1 MILETIEWGD
11 NDNFSGPGPKTFVLR
26 IHEAYGGHGDV
37 GLLASNSTLRKPSL
51 PTFPRT
57 ITTTNFNLRPLVGEA
72 MPTPYLESAK
82 LLQ

>member
-1 MILETIEWGD
+1 MILETIERGD
-11 NDNFSGPGPKTFVLR
+11 NDNVSGPGPKTFVLR

-37 GLLASNSTLRKPSL
+37 GLLTSNSALRKPSL

-57 ITTTNFNLRPLVGEA
+57 ITTTNFDLRPPVGGA
-72 MPTPYLESAK
+72 MPIPHLEWAK